1 MSHQFPLDLPASASV
16 MEAAGLAGASAG
28 ERGAIFTRREVVDF
42 ILDLVGYTE
51 DAPLHEYRLLEPSCG
66 HGDFLLPAVER
77 LLRTAQRNKIAPTDL
92 TRCIT
97 AAEVHPE
104 SIAETGKRL
113 GSLLSEY
120 GISPADT
127 GVLLDHW
134 LIKGDFLLADI
145 DGTFSHVVGN
155 PPYIRPESIPP
166 RLMAEYRARYTTIFD
181 RADLYIPFFERGL
194 KLLTPGGK
202 LGFICSD
209 RWMKNRYGAPLRAMV
224 ARDYHLACYI
234 DMVDTPA
241 FTAEVIAYPAIT
253 VIERAPG
260 VITKIAHR
268 PEISATALATLAQ
281 SLTGKGTSTQAPP
294 TCIEAE
300 AIAQGSEP
308 WVLDAPEQ
316 TALVRRLEAAF
327 PTLAEAGCTVGI
339 GVATGADQVFIGRDD
354 QLDVEAERKLPLV
367 TTRDIAS
374 GEIRWQGKMVLN
386 PFEADGS
393 LAELERYPRFA
404 AYLAAHAEAIRK
416 RHVARGNPRAWYR
429 TIDKI
434 DHRLTATPKLL
445 IPDIKGEAHVVLDD
459 GNYYPHHNLYYI
471 TSSDWP
477 LPALQAV
484 LRSGIGKLFVATYS
498 VRMRGGHLRF
508 QAQYL
513 RRIRIPRWRDLPID
527 LRNGISEAIGHGN
540 SIAYRSCI
548 YDAYG
553 LTADERELITPL
565 LET

>member
-1 MSHQFPLDLPASASV
+1 MSHQLPLDLPASASV
-16 MEAAGLAGASAG
+16 MEEAGLAGASAG

-77 LLRTAQRNKIAPTDL
+77 LLRSAQRNQIAPTAL
-92 TRCIT
+92 SHCIT
-97 AAEVHPE
+97 ATEVHPE
-104 SIAETGKRL
+104 SIAETGIRL
-113 GSLLSEY
+113 GSLLAEC

-127 GVLLDHW
+127 SVLLDHW

-145 DGTFSHVVGN
+145 RGAFSHVVGN
-155 PPYIRPESIPP
+155 PPYLRPESIPP

-194 KLLTPGGK
+194 KLLAPSGK

-241 FTAEVIAYPAIT
+241 FTEEVIAYPAIT
-253 VIERAPG
+253 VIERASG

-268 PEISATALATLAQ
+268 PEINATALAMLARN
-281 SLTGKGTSTQAPP
+281 LTETHVSAQASP

-316 TALVRRLEAAF
+316 TALVRRLEATF

-354 QLDVEAERKLPLV
+354 QLDVEPERKLPLV

-393 LAELERYPRFA
+393 LAEIERYPRFS
-404 AYLAAHAEAIRK
+404 AYLAAHADTIRK
-416 RHVARGNPRAWYR
+416 RHVARNNPHAWYR

-434 DHRLTATPKLL
+434 DYRLTATPKLL
-445 IPDIKGEAHVVLDD
+445 IPDIKGEAHVVLDNGD
-459 GNYYPHHNLYYI
+459 YYPHHNLYYI

-477 LPALQAV
+477 LPVLQAV
-484 LRSGIGKLFVATYS
+484 LRSGIGTLFVATYS
-498 VRMRGGHLRF
+498 VKMRGGHLRF

-513 RRIRIPRWRDLPID
+513 RRIRIPRWHDLPVD
-527 LRNGISEAIGHGN
+527 LRNRISEAIGQGN
-540 SIAYRSCI
+540 SIAYRSYI
-548 YDAYG
+548 YDAYR
-553 LTADERELITPL
+553 LTADERKLITPQQ
-565 LET
+565 ET